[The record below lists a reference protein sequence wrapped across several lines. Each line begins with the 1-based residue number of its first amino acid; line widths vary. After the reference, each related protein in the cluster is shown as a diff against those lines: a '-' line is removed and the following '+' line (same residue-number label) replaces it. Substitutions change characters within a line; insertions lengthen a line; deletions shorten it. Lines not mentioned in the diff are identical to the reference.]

1 METAGGVTKTQTS
14 KTQTSDPKK
23 LRPPG
28 CLENTDPEKL
38 RPMGVA
44 KTHTLNIFQILQ
56 LTIVRKQPLSFAS
69 TEANGFAEISPER
82 KFALAKFR
90 QNQILLT
97 GCYVCRSFQIKRS
110 GMLVIVKPVLVKEL
124 TNQRK

>member
-28 CLENTDPEKL
+28 CRENSYPQYFS
-38 RPMGVA
+38 
-44 KTHTLNIFQILQ
+44 NI
-56 LTIVRKQPLSFAS
+56 TANYSPRATSLSFAS

-82 KFALAKFR
+82 KFAQAKFR

>member
-1 METAGGVTKTQTS
+1 MENAGGVTKTQTS

-38 RPMGVA
+38 RPMGVS

-56 LTIVRKQPLSFAS
+56 LTIVREQPLSFAS

-97 GCYVCRSFQIKRS
+97 GCCVCRSFQIKRS